1 MRWERKCV
9 KRGSSWEW
17 LGNIKWWAEERC
29 GHRGWHDNC
38 DKLYV
43 RIRRVGSKKEQRKSR
58 RGKRGRKPE
67 DPLLFS
73 TFCSLSPEHF
83 SPAITN
89 LALFP
94 SLKNP
99 ASNPSAS
106 LLFSGFRTLVG
117 SVSPDGS
124 RALHP
129 KERIYPSQRFLS
141 LPPDVSLR
149 ALANVEIDGA
159 QINLDNSDCVWTS
172 PHSS

>member
-1 MRWERKCV
+1 MSYMSKLAELGVRK
-9 KRGSSWEW
+9 
-17 LGNIKWWAEERC
+17 
-29 GHRGWHDNC
+29 
-38 DKLYV
+38 
-43 RIRRVGSKKEQRKSR
+43 SKKVNKRKKGTKTRGHLLAFFVPSR
-58 RGKRGRKPE
+58 
-67 DPLLFS
+67 FS
-73 TFCSLSPEHF
+73 SSPPFVLSPPEHF

-94 SLKNP
+94 SLRNP
-99 ASNPSAS
+99 VPNPSAS

-141 LPPDVSLR
+141 LPLDVSLH
-149 ALANVEIDGA
+149 ALANIEIDGA